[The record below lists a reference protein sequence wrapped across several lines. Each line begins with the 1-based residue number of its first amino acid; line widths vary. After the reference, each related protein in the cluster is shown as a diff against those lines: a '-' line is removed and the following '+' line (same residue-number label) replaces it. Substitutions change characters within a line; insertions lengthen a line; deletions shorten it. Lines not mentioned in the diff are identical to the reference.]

1 MTMFQASARHF
12 EGPLKCDSTRQKKMI
27 SVLLVCML
35 ILSLSAC
42 GKESSA
48 DDNADPNAPDRDNT
62 PVVLK
67 TEAPGNDVFSKG
79 DAQVDYSNV
88 DQGYIMARYNGKNDK
103 VKLQLVTDDTTYSYD
118 LSTSGD
124 WEAFP
129 LSMGSGNYTVGV
141 FENISGE
148 QYSQVFKE
156 SFSAKLKDEFEPFLH
171 PNQYVNYTD
180 KTKAVPLSEDICQ
193 GTKTD
198 LGAVEKM
205 YAYVV
210 DNIDYDYDKAKT
222 VKSGYLPDID
232 ETLETGKG
240 ICFDYASVLT
250 AMLRVQRIPC
260 KLVIGYAGSAYHAW
274 ISVYTDETGWV
285 ENMIE
290 FHGDWTTM
298 DPTFAASGSESDP
311 NVVGDGEKYNP
322 NYYY

>member
-1 MTMFQASARHF
+1 MTMFQAPARHF
-12 EGPLKCDSTRQKKMI
+12 EGLIKCDATLQKKII

-35 ILSLSAC
+35 IFSLSGC
-42 GKESSA
+42 GKGNSA

-67 TEAPGNDVFSKG
+67 TEAPGDDVFSSG
-79 DAQVDYSNV
+79 DAKVDYSNAS
-88 DQGYIMARYNGKNDK
+88 QGYIMAQYKGSNDK
-103 VKLQLVTDDTTYSYD
+103 VKLQLETGDTTYSYD

-129 LSMGSGNYTVGV
+129 LSMGSGDYTVGI

-148 QYSQVFKE
+148 QYKQVFKE
-156 SFSAKLKDEFEPFLH
+156 SFSAELKNEFEPFLH
-171 PNQYVNYTD
+171 PNQYVNYTE
-180 KTKAVPLSEDICQ
+180 KTKAVSLSEDICK
-193 GTKTD
+193 GSKTD

-205 YAYVV
+205 YEYVV
-210 DNIDYDYDKAKT
+210 DNIDYDYEKAKT

-260 KLVIGYAGSAYHAW
+260 KLVIGYAGPAYHAW

-285 ENMIE
+285 ENVIE
-290 FHGDWTTM
+290 FHGDWTRM
-298 DPTFAASGSESDP
+298 DPTFAASGNDSDP
-311 NVVGDGEKYNP
+311 NVVGSGEEYNP